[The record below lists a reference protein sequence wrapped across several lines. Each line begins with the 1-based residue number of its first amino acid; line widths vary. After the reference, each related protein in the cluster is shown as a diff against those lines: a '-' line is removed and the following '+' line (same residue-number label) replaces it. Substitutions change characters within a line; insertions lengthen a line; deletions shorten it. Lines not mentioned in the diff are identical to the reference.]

1 MKLSELIVILSLIT
15 IIVFGGIAC
24 VKSIVKTDNR
34 EMAAA
39 YFDKG
44 NKTLAAEVDVS
55 GGWTV
60 LDDRSGTAYISN
72 NKTEKGQEVTAL
84 AAPICEK
91 TYYNSVNRSNIANS
105 HRKEVYGGII
115 YTNPTGEVTFVKKL
129 GKNDYFQ
136 VTAHH
141 ITQAQLQ
148 EVVSRISFKY
158 I

>member
-1 MKLSELIVILSLIT
+1 MKLSEVIVIFSLIT
-15 IIVFGGIAC
+15 IVIFGGITC
-24 VKSIVKTDNR
+24 VKSIIKTDNR
-34 EMAAA
+34 EIEAA
-39 YFDKG
+39 YFEKG
-44 NKTLAAEVDVS
+44 NKTLAAEVDVT
-55 GGWTV
+55 GGWSV

-72 NKTEKGQEVTAL
+72 NKTEKGQEITAL

-91 TYYNSVNRSNIANS
+91 TYYTCVNNSNVANS
-105 HRKEVYGGII
+105 HRKEIYGGIL

-136 VTAHH
+136 VKAHH

-148 EVVSRISFKY
+148 DVVSRISFKY